1 MRLRLIILLLL
12 SSATSFA
19 QYSLN
24 AQLGIGWSAPGYKDY
39 GFLSGPALSSA
50 TTGTIGIIAL
60 KRITRNTD
68 IGATIYFQRYVFSD
82 EESEFLSPA
91 PVMTINYNSSYL
103 FVAPA
108 FEFWG
113 RKVMSFGLQPS
124 AGILLHGRESTVID
138 SAVTNT
144 SANIARLV
152 FQLNAI
158 FREHIRVANGWQITV
173 SENFGYMFGRLTSS
187 EGYSSTPL
195 CPVFISL
202 QIGVLHS
209 YMVKSSKAE

>member
-1 MRLRLIILLLL
+1 
-12 SSATSFA
+12 
-19 QYSLN
+19 
-24 AQLGIGWSAPGYKDY
+24 
-39 GFLSGPALSSA
+39 
-50 TTGTIGIIAL
+50 
-60 KRITRNTD
+60 
-68 IGATIYFQRYVFSD
+68 
-82 EESEFLSPA
+82 
-91 PVMTINYNSSYL
+91 
-103 FVAPA
+103 
-108 FEFWG
+108 
-113 RKVMSFGLQPS
+113 
-124 AGILLHGRESTVID
+124 VID